1 MLRHLRYRM
10 LSEGT
15 QEYNNGNTS
24 VDELSFLLSL
34 CSLHGAVP
42 LKTDMKTEPGHNG
55 APEGGPLA
63 DAATR
68 PPPPSAPTGPR
79 P

>member
-15 QEYNNGNTS
+15 QEYNNGNIS
-24 VDELSFLLSL
+24 VDEPSFLLSL
-34 CSLHGAVP
+34 RGAVP

-55 APEGGPLA
+55 VPEGGPLA

-68 PPPPSAPTGPR
+68 PPPPFAPAGPR

>member
-1 MLRHLRYRM
+1 MLRHPRYRI
-10 LSEGT
+10 LSEGA
-15 QEYNNGNTS
+15 QENNNGNAD
-24 VDELSFLLSL
+24 VDELSSLLSL
-34 CSLHGAVP
+34 SLHGAVP
-42 LKTDMKTEPGHNG
+42 LKTDMKTESGHNG

-68 PPPPSAPTGPR
+68 PPPPSAPTGPT